1 MFSSVRD
8 GYYQELRRQRRQTSP
23 HLKNSRESSI
33 STERIVGYPESNIK
47 LANHRF
53 ENGCCNN
60 YDQVITA
67 RNRFQQSLSMTNDGK
82 RKFSNHRASLLAEN
96 ILNRQA
102 QSATTAISNLS
113 FPKSNSTNDFIAI
126 LPATTSPFGIMD
138 DNYRNSQ
145 MKHINQIITPCCT
158 ATINKPINE
167 STINQSFQKSTTVDN
182 YDANKSQN
190 FRQLSSESSQSAI
203 TSKPFDPNQII
214 DDFMNDRYNV

>member
-53 ENGCCNN
+53 ENGYCNN

-82 RKFSNHRASLLAEN
+82 RKFSNHRA
-96 ILNRQA
+96 
-102 QSATTAISNLS
+102 
-113 FPKSNSTNDFIAI
+113 
-126 LPATTSPFGIMD
+126 
-138 DNYRNSQ
+138 
-145 MKHINQIITPCCT
+145 
-158 ATINKPINE
+158 
-167 STINQSFQKSTTVDN
+167 
-182 YDANKSQN
+182 
-190 FRQLSSESSQSAI
+190 RQLSSESSQSAI